1 MAPSQRDAACNELV
15 STEEAYVETLQTV
28 VTVFLEPLRKWAA
41 EEGDASA
48 AAGRSGGVTSDE
60 VRVLFGQVETL
71 LEVNSSLL
79 KELKICQE
87 SDGDLAGNLA
97 LKMAMWAG
105 GPLRMYAPHVAKFP
119 AVCALLTRLLEKRP
133 RFKAAV
139 RVLELQPACK
149 GLTLQAL
156 LVNTVQ
162 RLPRYTLLLK
172 EMIKHTSADAGS
184 AGGDVRKTLNL
195 ALEKILAVVSGVRAA
210 AICMP
215 PTSTHKR
222 RLAHSMSTCFLLSHP
237 SLSLLR
243 ASLFATHTKKHTGQ
257 PARRRLRGPRAR
269 LQNLPRGPQAR
280 RPRRRVTHDIK
291 RGQLDEA
298 PALAVGYWQ
307 RAAAE

>member
-1 MAPSQRDAACNELV
+1 MAPNQRDAACNELV
-15 STEEAYVETLQTV
+15 TTEEAYVETLQTV

-215 PTSTHKR
+215 PTSTHTR
-222 RLAHSMSTCFLLSHP
+222 GSLHVYMFPPLSSF
-237 SLSLLR
+237 SLSLR
-243 ASLFATHTKKHTGQ
+243 ASLFATHTKKNTGQ

-298 PALAVGYWQ
+298 EALAVGYWQ

>member
-215 PTSTHKR
+215 PTSTHTR
-222 RLAHSMSTCFLLSHP
+222 RLATCFLLSHP

-243 ASLFATHTKKHTGQ
+243 ASLFAPHKKTHRSTSASAT
-257 PARRRLRGPRAR
+257 PRAASAPS
-269 LQNLPRGPQAR
+269 NLPRGPPSATTSSPRHAR
-280 RPRRRVTHDIK
+280 
-291 RGQLDEA
+291 
-298 PALAVGYWQ
+298 Y
-307 RAAAE
+307 

>member
-215 PTSTHKR
+215 PTRTR
-222 RLAHSMSTCFLLSHP
+222 EAARYMSTCFLLSHP
-237 SLSLLR
+237 SLSPCVPPFLPHKK
-243 ASLFATHTKKHTGQ
+243 TH
-257 PARRRLRGPRAR
+257 R
-269 LQNLPRGPQAR
+269 
-280 RPRRRVTHDIK
+280 
-291 RGQLDEA
+291 
-298 PALAVGYWQ
+298 
-307 RAAAE
+307 

>member
-215 PTSTHKR
+215 PTCTHPR
-222 RLAHSMSTCFLLSHP
+222 RLATCFLLSH
-237 SLSLLR
+237 SLIRLSLPACLPFCHTHKKTHR
-243 ASLFATHTKKHTGQ
+243 STSASAT
-257 PARRRLRGPRAR
+257 PRAASAPSKSATR
-269 LQNLPRGPQAR
+269 SSSATTSSPRHAR
-280 RPRRRVTHDIK
+280 
-291 RGQLDEA
+291 
-298 PALAVGYWQ
+298 Y
-307 RAAAE
+307 

>member
-215 PTSTHKR
+215 PTSTHTHEAA
-222 RLAHSMSTCFLLSHP
+222 RLHVYMFPPLTSF
-237 SLSLLR
+237 SLSCVPPFLPP
-243 ASLFATHTKKHTGQ
+243 TQNKPGQ
-257 PARRRLRGPRAR
+257 PASRRLRGPRAR
-269 LQNLPRGPQAR
+269 LQNLPRGPQA
-280 RPRRRVTHDIK
+280 
-291 RGQLDEA
+291 
-298 PALAVGYWQ
+298 
-307 RAAAE
+307 